1 MLRHNLDVM
10 HIEKNVVDNIIG
22 MLLDMKWR
30 TKDNHEAH
38 IVMTRFLQKGVSE
51 NFDFHV
57 SLCRHQS

>member
-1 MLRHNLDVM
+1 M